1 MAFSEKMKII
11 SSASAKLPTEF
22 GNFNVIAFSTE
33 DKLNHA
39 ALVSGQAIG
48 KSNVLVRIHSECLTG
63 DVFHSMKCD
72 CRKQLEAAVKKIS
85 KEGGIIVYLRQEGRG
100 IGLYNKI
107 RAYGLQEKGMDTV
120 EANTKLG
127 FDADERDYLI
137 AADILRHLK
146 VKSVRL
152 MTNNPEKVSCLEK
165 SGIKVEKRIPIL
177 TRSNRFNKKYLESKK
192 KKLGHFMGA

>member
-165 SGIKVEKRIPIL
+165 SGIKVGEEDLRGYPIRLLEKKGYK
-177 TRSNRFNKKYLESKK
+177 FGE
-192 KKLGHFMGA
+192 